1 MSVDVQ
7 AYLGHVGD
15 VSRVD
20 GSTVD
25 NFETAGVPEGVQ
37 REVVL
42 PREVFVDESKPG
54 GTAVDQRVGI

>member
-15 VSRVD
+15 ISRVN

-25 NFETAGVPEGVQ
+25 NLETAGVPEGVQ
-37 REVVL
+37 WEVVL
-42 PREVFVDESKPG
+42 LRKVFVDKGKPG
-54 GTAVDQRVGI
+54 GTAVDQ

>member
-7 AYLGHVGD
+7 AHLGHVGN

-20 GSTVD
+20 WSAVD
-25 NFETAGVPEGVQ
+25 NLETAGVPKGVQ

-42 PREVFVDESKPG
+42 LGEVLVDKGKAG
-54 GTAVDQRVGI
+54 GTTVDQ